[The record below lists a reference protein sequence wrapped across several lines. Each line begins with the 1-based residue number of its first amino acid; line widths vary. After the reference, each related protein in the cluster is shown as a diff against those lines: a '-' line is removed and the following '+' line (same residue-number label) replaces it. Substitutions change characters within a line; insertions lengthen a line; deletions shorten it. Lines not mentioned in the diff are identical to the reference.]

1 MKPTTL
7 TAITLGALAGFVA
20 AGFLVSRYQAA
31 RYATELAARQA
42 AWQTEKAALESVLDQ
57 ARILAPPPAPS
68 AVVTVQTVTN
78 RPSPAE
84 ILDRLKGL
92 RPGPNSVRNSRRV
105 VHELEN
111 LIDLGPAALPAI
123 RQFLTQ
129 NLDIEYDAGNRRIFR
144 DGRVPTEFSLP
155 PSLRLGLLEVT
166 RNIGG
171 EAAEQ
176 VLAETLKNTSRG
188 AELAYAA
195 YALQEL
201 APNKH
206 REAALAAAKDLLSR
220 PLPAGATSPLDKS
233 DRDCLYAVLTF
244 FNDGSYVT
252 TAQAQVIQP
261 DGKIDP
267 LAVQYLQ
274 KTLGTQSIPLAAQ
287 TWQDPRVAA
296 DQKEPLARVALTYAG
311 ADAQADQL
319 YQTAI
324 NDPGLPADHRRNLI
338 EDLNEAGFA
347 DPKHLTPADLPLI
360 QKRIGMIEQLAPNAM
375 DQVNAKAFRE
385 AYKDLVNMQ
394 NSLLPKST
402 PAK

>member
-1 MKPTTL
+1 
-7 TAITLGALAGFVA
+7 
-20 AGFLVSRYQAA
+20 
-31 RYATELAARQA
+31 
-42 AWQTEKAALESVLDQ
+42 
-57 ARILAPPPAPS
+57 
-68 AVVTVQTVTN
+68 
-78 RPSPAE
+78 
-84 ILDRLKGL
+84 
-92 RPGPNSVRNSRRV
+92 
-105 VHELEN
+105 
-111 LIDLGPAALPAI
+111 
-123 RQFLTQ
+123 
-129 NLDIEYDAGNRRIFR
+129 
-144 DGRVPTEFSLP
+144 
-155 PSLRLGLLEVT
+155 
-166 RNIGG
+166 
-171 EAAEQ
+171 
-176 VLAETLKNTSRG
+176 
-188 AELAYAA
+188 
-195 YALQEL
+195 
-201 APNKH
+201 
-206 REAALAAAKDLLSR
+206 
-220 PLPAGATSPLDKS
+220 
-233 DRDCLYAVLTF
+233 VLTF